1 VGVLRMRAALLR
13 MRRNQSSR
21 RLLPGR
27 SEEISMLHD
36 HWCPECKA
44 SYLCPIVTH
53 CTKPETALCPDHAY
67 VDPRRKYAPVCI
79 HCGKPAK
86 QKDGVPV
93 CDPYCGPVDK
103 DLRGEETEEP
113 SAYEP
118 SDPKN
123 PRWWK

>member
-1 VGVLRMRAALLR
+1 
-13 MRRNQSSR
+13 
-21 RLLPGR
+21 LPGR

-67 VDPRRKYAPVCI
+67 VDPRRKYE
-79 HCGKPAK
+79 
-86 QKDGVPV
+86 
-93 CDPYCGPVDK
+93 K
-103 DLRGEETEEP
+103 DLRGKETEEP